1 MPDMRP
7 EKQALID
14 YLMNKTGG
22 ALVMTPDELALEIR
36 VSAKQQSKLRKEFK
50 FPIPYQNTG
59 RKVYYSLYAV
69 ADYLLDGV
77 GRGVDQIWLASPP
90 TVVASALA
98 GQLIAFEDLRE
109 RFAIPA
115 PKLKAG
121 EIGEVVK
128 RIKVAIEHYDHGA
141 RCTRVDEARLRGSC
155 GRKNCGRQTFRE
167 TFRREICR
175 YELFGRP
182 LIFFPVGL
190 PSIKRLTSMGFSFGF
205 VRSLPAFYDAKARA
219 SARS

>member
-77 GRGVDQIWLASPP
+77 TRDVEPAAVPDSAKQPSAAAGKAGKPRSRPEDMSQLFMLRNFLAALEEQKKTIDPLIDYFSRYVDAATMAEKLDA
-90 TVVASALA
+90 ALA
-98 GQLIAFEDLRE
+98 VKKEKVVMR
-109 RFAIPA
+109 A
-115 PKLKAG
+115 PWQ
-121 EIGEVVK
+121 
-128 RIKVAIEHYDHGA
+128 D
-141 RCTRVDEARLRGSC
+141 
-155 GRKNCGRQTFRE
+155 
-167 TFRREICR
+167 
-175 YELFGRP
+175 
-182 LIFFPVGL
+182 
-190 PSIKRLTSMGFSFGF
+190 
-205 VRSLPAFYDAKARA
+205 
-219 SARS
+219 